1 MVRKNGAL
9 DTVKPESIHDVRREA
24 LSKNP
29 ARAAGEAVL
38 VRLASRV
45 YALRGCMG
53 LTQQQLAERSGLDQA
68 NISDIENGDANPT
81 ARTIG
86 RLAAGLGVDAR
97 VLLDHGP
104 IGLQFGSA
112 VKVHDG
118 VKWQGST
125 GANRTAATKQRQRA
139 PQFKKFRVTQ
149 SALEPGQT
157 KAAVG

>member
-1 MVRKNGAL
+1 MTKVETLR
-9 DTVKPESIHDVRREA
+9 EYRREA
-24 LSKNP
+24 LSEDP

-38 VRLASRV
+38 VRLASRL
-45 YALRGCMG
+45 YALRGCLG
-53 LTQQQLAERSGLDQA
+53 LTQQELSERSGLDQA
-68 NISDIENGDANPT
+68 SISDIENGDANPT

-86 RLAAGLGVDAR
+86 RLAAGLGVDAS

-104 IGLQFGSA
+104 IGLQFGAA

-125 GANRTAATKQRQRA
+125 GANRTAATQQRRRA

-149 SALEPGQT
+149 SAPGPGDA
-157 KAAVG
+157 KVAVG